1 MRAQAKRTFLPS
13 AAFVVM
19 PGAAMVV
26 MAVVA
31 IVAMQHG
38 IAVHRLMAVS
48 RRLPRIQR
56 LQRRHDVAARR
67 TEAQR
72 QSTLPQC
79 VGIRHVSRRH
89 PGARHQQQQQQQ
101 PPEIG
106 GRGKARKATG
116 QSGTHASNPRRRQ
129 MPASRGAFYAP
140 WRRPATPRRLPS
152 PKTLLAAAC
161 VQA

>member
-1 MRAQAKRTFLPS
+1 MA
-13 AAFVVM
+13 
-19 PGAAMVV
+19 GAM

-31 IVAMQHG
+31 GVAGVAIIGVQHG
-38 IAVHRLMAVS
+38 LAVHRLMAIG
-48 RRLPRIQR
+48 RRLPFTQR
-56 LQRRHDVAARR
+56 FQRRHDVAARR

-72 QSTLPQC
+72 QPALPQR
-79 VGIRHVSRRH
+79 VGIGHVSGRH
-89 PGARHQQQQQQQ
+89 PGPRHQQQQQQQ